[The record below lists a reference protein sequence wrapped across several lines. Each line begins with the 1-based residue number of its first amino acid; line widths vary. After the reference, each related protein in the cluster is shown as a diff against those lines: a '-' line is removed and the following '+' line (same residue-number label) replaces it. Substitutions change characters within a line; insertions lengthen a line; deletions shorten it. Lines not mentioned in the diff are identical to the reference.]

1 MTILAHIPVI
11 LSCLILAAHFMRGN
25 NYGLVVTFALLP
37 FLLISRRRW
46 VAIVMPVLLA
56 VGALIWIDT
65 IAQIA
70 SFRSRMGQDWVRMAV
85 IMGAVTAITAGSALL
100 FFTKRFKTRYNEN
113 IETATASAVGFM
125 ITGLLLAIV
134 HIKVPLTLLLIE
146 RFWPTMGWVEIL
158 VLSIYAAIVIE
169 KMMDKSQTAR
179 WRRRIWLLFSA
190 VFFSQLLI
198 GLLGVERFLMTGNL
212 HLPIPAMI
220 AAGPIYRG
228 HNFFMPI
235 LFISTVV
242 LVGPAWC
249 SHLCY
254 IGSWDNAASDIK
266 RKPQKLPLWTSRVR
280 WTILAF
286 IIAAAIMLRVLG
298 VPSLVATILGLAFGL
313 LGVFI
318 MLFWSRKIG
327 VMAHCVVYCPIGL
340 IANWLGKISPF
351 RVRINDSCTDCGI
364 CRFSCKYNALNIT
377 DIKNRKPAI
386 SCTLCG
392 DCIGSCEHSSLEY
405 RFWNYKAKA
414 ARTVFIVM
422 VVSLHAACLGLA
434 RI

>member
-1 MTILAHIPVI
+1 MIILAHIPII
-11 LSCLILAAHFMRGN
+11 LSCFILGAHFMRGGN
-25 NYGLVVTFALLP
+25 HGLMLVFALLP
-37 FLLISRRRW
+37 LLMLSRRRW
-46 VAIVMPVLLA
+46 VGIVMPLVLA
-56 VGALIWIDT
+56 TGALIWLDT

-70 SFRSRMGQDWVRMAV
+70 SLRARMGQDWVRMAV
-85 IMGAVTAITAGSALL
+85 ILGAVTAITAGSALL
-100 FFTKRFKTRYNEN
+100 FLTKRLKNRYNQFP
-113 IETATASAVGFM
+113 ETATASAVGFI
-125 ITGLLLAIV
+125 ITGLLLTIV
-134 HIKVPLTLLLIE
+134 HLKVPLTLLLVE

-158 VLSIYAAIVIE
+158 ALSIYAAFVVE
-169 KMMDKSQTAR
+169 KMLDKTQTAR
-179 WRRRIWLLFSA
+179 WRRRIWLLFSV
-190 VFFSQLLI
+190 VFFAQLII

-212 HLPIPAMI
+212 HLPVPAMI

-235 LFISTVV
+235 LFLSTVI

-254 IGSWDNAASDIK
+254 IGSWDSAASDVK
-266 RKPQKLPLWTSRVR
+266 RKPQKLPPWTARVR
-280 WTILAF
+280 WGILAF
-286 IIAAAIMLRVLG
+286 IIAAAIILRLAG
-298 VPSLVATILGLAFGL
+298 VPSLIATILGLTFGL
-313 LGVFI
+313 VGVLV
-318 MLFWSRKIG
+318 MLLWSRKIG

-340 IANWLGKISPF
+340 VANWLGKVSPF

-364 CRFSCKYNALNIT
+364 CRMSCKYNALNMT